1 MENAKTTQ
9 HKKVSRKKM
18 ARLREKKFQ
27 SITSRQLSRTHTMT
41 DLMRILDLSTTNS
54 AHRKYVEKLIR
65 EKRILAYP
73 TGEKKGVAIVYD
85 FCFPASDLRS
95 QESLTTISTKKKTT
109 SVNLAEKM
117 TKAVSTVAEK
127 ITTKITISCNSVN
140 ITLENPT
147 PEVVEAVLSKV
158 PLQN

>member
-9 HKKVSRKKM
+9 HKRVSRKKM

-27 SITSRQLSRTHTMT
+27 SITSRQLGRTHTMT

-95 QESLTTISTKKKTT
+95 QESLTTVSTKKTA
-109 SVNLAEKM
+109 SANFAEKM